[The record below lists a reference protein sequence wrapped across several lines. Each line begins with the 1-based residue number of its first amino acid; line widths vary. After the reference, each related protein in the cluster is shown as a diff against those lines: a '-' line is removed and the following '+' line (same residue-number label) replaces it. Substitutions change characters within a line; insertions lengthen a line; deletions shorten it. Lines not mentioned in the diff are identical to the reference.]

1 MNDTTVQI
9 INCETGEEIIREM
22 TTEEL
27 KQYKEDC
34 LNSERTKMKAQSE
47 ANAKT
52 ALLKKLGITADE
64 AKLLLS
70 NV

>member
-1 MNDTTVQI
+1 MMSDTTVKI

-27 KQYKEDC
+27 KQYEEDC
-34 LNSERTKMKAQSE
+34 SNSERTKMKAQSD

-52 ALLKKLGITADE
+52 ALLKKLGIDE
-64 AKLLLS
+64 SDLKTLLS
-70 NV
+70 